1 MDVVELI
8 GGVVTVCC
16 VVMICS
22 IVVVIPGEV
31 IFCAGIL

>member
-8 GGVVTVCC
+8 CGVVTVCC

-22 IVVVIPGEV
+22 IVVVIPGDV
-31 IFCAGIL
+31 IFCAEIL